1 MTKIFCTGN
10 VKRKTVAY
18 GLTELF
24 PDTFSA
30 SLATGWDFTDN
41 SIIEKFCETILKY
54 DIFVNSAY
62 VNSSVQI
69 QLMDIVFREW
79 MRENIRGHIINIGTT
94 LENTEDQSEY
104 AYSKRSLR
112 QESMKLSDETGFTG
126 VKTTYLVLGGIANG
140 DPENADYV
148 KPEEIAKAIEWVIY
162 QKCRIPLIQL
172 DGQKC

>member
-41 SIIEKFCETILKY
+41 SIIEKFRETILKY
-54 DIFVNSAY
+54 DVFVNSAY
-62 VNSSVQI
+62 VNPSVQNR
-69 QLMDIVFREW
+69 LMDIVFREW

-104 AYSKRSLR
+104 ACSKRSLR

-126 VKTTYLVLGGIANG
+126 VKIANG

-148 KPEEIAKAIEWVIY
+148 KPEEIAKVIEGVIY